1 MRIPQIAWRAPVF
14 LAVLAASGALAR
26 PRPAFAQTPASPG
39 LARAGGISALVVPV
53 AGMTC
58 ALCTRGVEQSIQL
71 LDSVQGASAELSTG
85 LVRVE
90 AAEGKSLNIREI
102 KDRVQKA
109 GFRVGGECEIEA
121 IGRFTIDPEG
131 RITFRIPGTVYA
143 YQVLEGS
150 EVKRLFRVR
159 PGLAGEFFVVFR
171 LHEHPRWKTPAI
183 SIVRSEPRGDLKA
196 SFGR

>member
-1 MRIPQIAWRAPVF
+1 MRIPQIAWRALAF
-14 LAVLAASGALAR
+14 LAVLAACGLSRSRPALA
-26 PRPAFAQTPASPG
+26 QEASG
-39 LARAGGISALVVPV
+39 LPRAGRISALVVPV

-90 AAEGKSLNIREI
+90 AAEGKSLNIREV

-109 GFRVGGECEIEA
+109 GFRIGGECEIEA
-121 IGRFTIDPEG
+121 IGRFGIDPEG

-143 YQVLEGS
+143 YQVLEGA
-150 EVKRLFRVR
+150 ELKRLFRAR
-159 PGLAGEFFVVFR
+159 PGLAGDFFVVFR
-171 LHEHPRWKTPAI
+171 LHEHPRWNSPAI
-183 SIVRSEPRGDLKA
+183 AIVRGEPRGDVKA
-196 SFGR
+196 ASVR

>member
-1 MRIPQIAWRAPVF
+1 MRIPQIAWRALAS
-14 LAVLAASGALAR
+14 LAVLAACGGLF
-26 PRPAFAQTPASPG
+26 RPAFAQAPGAPG
-39 LARAGGISALVVPV
+39 LPRVGGISALVVPV

-58 ALCTRGVEQSIQL
+58 ALCTRGVEHSIQL

-90 AAEGKSLNIREI
+90 AVEGKSLNIRDV

-131 RITFRIPGTVYA
+131 RITFRIPGTIYA
-143 YQVLEGS
+143 YQALEGS
-150 EVKRLFRVR
+150 ELKRLFRVR
-159 PGLAGEFFVVFR
+159 PGLAGDFFVLFR
-171 LHEHPRWKTPAI
+171 LHEHPRWKSPAI
-183 SIVRSEPRGDLKA
+183 AIVRGEPRDGVK
-196 SFGR
+196 SGR

>member
-1 MRIPQIAWRAPVF
+1 MRIPQIAWRALAS
-14 LAVLAASGALAR
+14 LAVLAACGGLPR
-26 PRPAFAQTPASPG
+26 PRPAFAQAPGAPG
-39 LARAGGISALVVPV
+39 LPRAGGISALVVPV

-85 LVRVE
+85 MVRVE
-90 AAEGKSLNIREI
+90 SVEGKSLNIRDV

-131 RITFRIPGTVYA
+131 RITFRIPGTIYA

-150 EVKRLFRVR
+150 DLKRLFRAR
-159 PGLAGEFFVVFR
+159 PGLAGDFFVVFR
-171 LHEHPRWKTPAI
+171 LHEHPRWKSPAI
-183 SIVRSEPRGDLKA
+183 SIVRGEPRGGVK
-196 SFGR
+196 SGR